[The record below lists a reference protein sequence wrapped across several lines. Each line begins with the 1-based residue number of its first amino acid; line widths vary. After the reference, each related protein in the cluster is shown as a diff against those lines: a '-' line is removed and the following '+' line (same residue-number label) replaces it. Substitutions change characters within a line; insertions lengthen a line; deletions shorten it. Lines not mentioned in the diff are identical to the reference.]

1 MKLTESLK
9 TLLDEDTALRFQR
22 RACAAGCTA
31 AELLRDMVFSLEY
44 GRTFGEHVAES
55 RRRALSR
62 EGSTAALTRAEDVPT
77 AVQLSVINARKDG
90 L

>member
-1 MKLTESLK
+1 M
-9 TLLDEDTALRFQR
+9 LDEDTALRFQR

-44 GRTFGEHVAES
+44 GQTFGEHVAES

-62 EGSTAALTRAEDVPT
+62 EGLTTVLTPSDQSSQAA
-77 AVQLSVINARKDG
+77 QLSVINSRG
-90 L
+90 GVL

>member
-22 RACAAGCTA
+22 RACQAGCSA
-31 AELLRDMVFSLEY
+31 AELLRDMVFVLEH
-44 GRTFGEHVAES
+44 GMTFGEHVAES

-62 EGSTAALTRAEDVPT
+62 EGLNAALTPSDQGPQT
-77 AVQLSVINARKDG
+77 TQLSVINSRKESP
-90 L
+90 

>member
-31 AELLRDMVFSLEY
+31 AELLRDMVFHLEY
-44 GRTFGEHVAES
+44 GMTFGEHVAES

-62 EGSTAALTRAEDVPT
+62 EGSIPTLPKADEGPQAVP
-77 AVQLSVINARKDG
+77 LSVINARG
-90 L
+90 GSL

>member
-22 RACAAGCTA
+22 RACAAGCTP
-31 AELLRDMVFSLEY
+31 AELLRDMVFVLEY
-44 GRTFGEHVAES
+44 GMTFGEHVAES
-55 RRRALSR
+55 RRIALSR
-62 EGSTAALTRAEDVPT
+62 EGSIAALTKADEGPQ
-77 AVQLSVINARKDG
+77 AAQLSVINSRGGA

>member
-31 AELLRDMVFSLEY
+31 AELLRDMVFHLEY
-44 GRTFGEHVAES
+44 GVTFGEHVAQS
-55 RRRALSR
+55 RRHALSR
-62 EGSTAALTRAEDVPT
+62 EGSIAALTKADEGPQ
-77 AVQLSVINARKDG
+77 AVSLSVINARG
-90 L
+90 SL

>member
-22 RACAAGCTA
+22 RACQAGCSA

-44 GRTFGEHVAES
+44 GQTFGEHVAES

-62 EGSTAALTRAEDVPT
+62 EGSTSTLTRAEDVPPT
-77 AVQLSVINARKDG
+77 VQLSVINARKDG

>member
-9 TLLDEDTALRFQR
+9 TLLDEETALRFQR

-31 AELLRDMVFSLEY
+31 AELLRDMVFVLEH
-44 GRTFGEHVAES
+44 GMTFGEHVAES
-55 RRRALSR
+55 RRRALR
-62 EGSTAALTRAEDVPT
+62 CEGSSATLPQADGGPHAA
-77 AVQLSVINARKDG
+77 QLSVINSRKDS

>member
-9 TLLDEDTALRFQR
+9 TLLDEETALRFQR

-31 AELLRDMVFSLEY
+31 AELLRDMVFHLEY
-44 GRTFGEHVAES
+44 GMTFGEHVAES

-62 EGSTAALTRAEDVPT
+62 EGSTTALTPSDQSPQA
-77 AVQLSVINARKDG
+77 AQLRVINSRGGA

>member
-9 TLLDEDTALRFQR
+9 TLLDEETALRFQR

-44 GRTFGEHVAES
+44 GQTFGEHVAES

-62 EGSTAALTRAEDVPT
+62 EGSTAALTKADEGPP
-77 AVQLSVINARKDG
+77 AVSLSVINARG
-90 L
+90 GSL

>member
-44 GRTFGEHVAES
+44 GQTFGEHVAES

-62 EGSTAALTRAEDVPT
+62 EGSTAALTKADEGSQPVP
-77 AVQLSVINARKDG
+77 LSVINSRGGA

>member
-9 TLLDEDTALRFQR
+9 TYIDEDAALRFQR

-31 AELLRDMVFSLEY
+31 AELLRDMVFHLEY
-44 GRTFGEHVAES
+44 GVTFGEHVAQS
-55 RRRALSR
+55 RRHALSR
-62 EGSTAALTRAEDVPT
+62 EGSTAALTRAEDVPP
-77 AVQLSVINARKDG
+77 AVQLSVINARKDC

>member
-44 GRTFGEHVAES
+44 GQTFGEHVAES

-62 EGSTAALTRAEDVPT
+62 EGSTGGLTQSDQSPQAA
-77 AVQLSVINARKDG
+77 QLSVINSRGGA

>member
-9 TLLDEDTALRFQR
+9 TLLDEETALRFQR

-55 RRRALSR
+55 RR
-62 EGSTAALTRAEDVPT
+62 AAIRRQGAIADAEKAGDVPQT
-77 AVQLSVINARKDG
+77 TQLSVINSRGGA

>member
-31 AELLRDMVFSLEY
+31 AELLRDMVFHLEY
-44 GRTFGEHVAES
+44 GMTFGEHVAES

-62 EGSTAALTRAEDVPT
+62 EGSTSTLTKADEGPPAVPLT
-77 AVQLSVINARKDG
+77 VINARG
-90 L
+90 GSL

>member
-22 RACAAGCTA
+22 RACEAGCTA
-31 AELLRDMVFSLEY
+31 AELLRDMVFHLEY
-44 GRTFGEHVAES
+44 GVTFGEHVAQS
-55 RRRALSR
+55 RPHALSR
-62 EGSTAALTRAEDVPT
+62 EGSIAGLKKAEEGPQP
-77 AVQLSVINARKDG
+77 APLSVINSRGGA